1 MFIKIVNEE
10 KYARDT
16 LIECDRYSM
25 WEMGKPEKFESQ
37 QESQDYI
44 PKIMI
49 EIRGS
54 TDMDYEVIKDGNTVV
69 YILNNK
75 GKTIDSFR
83 WPKVA

>member
-16 LIECDRYSM
+16 LIDCDRYSM
-25 WEMGKPEKFESQ
+25 WEMKKDNDNSV
-37 QESQDYI
+37 
-44 PKIMI
+44 PKVMV
-49 EIRGS
+49 EIRGR

-69 YILNNK
+69 YILNNM

-83 WPKVA
+83 WPKVGKLA